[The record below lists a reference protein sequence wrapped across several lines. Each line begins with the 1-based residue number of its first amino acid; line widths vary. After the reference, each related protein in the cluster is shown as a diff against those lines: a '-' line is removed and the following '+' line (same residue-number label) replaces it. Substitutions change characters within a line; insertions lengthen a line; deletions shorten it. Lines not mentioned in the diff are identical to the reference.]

1 MLLIVF
7 GERERAR
14 ERETVSAVCE
24 QISAGGRELVR
35 EGPIRDI
42 ELLVGAKNIQF
53 LRGGL
58 TRIMFEPCLVDWSI
72 WELQ

>member
-24 QISAGGRELVR
+24 QISAGGRELGRELVREGGRELVR

-42 ELLVGAKNIQF
+42 ELLVGAKNTITF
-53 LRGGL
+53 N
-58 TRIMFEPCLVDWSI
+58 LVYHAI
-72 WELQ
+72 